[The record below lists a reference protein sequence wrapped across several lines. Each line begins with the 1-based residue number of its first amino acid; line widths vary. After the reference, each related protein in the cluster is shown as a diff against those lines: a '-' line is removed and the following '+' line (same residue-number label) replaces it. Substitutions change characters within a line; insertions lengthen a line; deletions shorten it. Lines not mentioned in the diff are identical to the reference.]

1 MRFVDKFTFINAA
14 REAAPVNVHLLC
26 RALGI
31 GLHEVPLPG
40 HITGQIECSRGKRYV
55 IKINSEDSDTRKR
68 FTIAHALGHW
78 VYHRPVMGAGI
89 CDSQAYTS
97 IPSATFH
104 NRRIGLKEEIQANK
118 FAARLLMPEALIYA
132 HQDKGVTDSA
142 ALADLFGVSEATMKI
157 RLGAM
162 SPR

>member
-1 MRFVDKFTFINAA
+1 MEFVDKFTFINAA
-14 REAAPVNVHLLC
+14 RETAPVNVHLLC
-26 RALGI
+26 LALGVDI
-31 GLHEVPLPG
+31 HEVPLPV
-40 HITGQIECSRGKRYV
+40 HTTGQIECNRGKRYV

-89 CDSQAYTS
+89 CDSRVYTS

-132 HQDKGVTDSA
+132 YQDKGVTDLATLA
-142 ALADLFGVSEATMKI
+142 ALFGVSEATMKI

-162 SPR
+162 TPR